1 MVGWFC
7 FVFLR
12 WREESHFLLSLM
24 SPSLMHRKMPGA
36 LLVSVDSWVAGSGAS
51 SAGSHLGSF
60 SLSFF
65 FSFLLFKRKKSIRKT
80 FALTL
85 NPPPQVTVIAGPR
98 GGEKKTYRSN
108 LGPSSLYNI
117 GWGEARLQQGCP
129 GSGGRGE
136 GAELA
141 AMKEFSHQEIVDN
154 KLTYLGLSGKMTP
167 GMTLCV
173 ALGIVGHFGQ
183 KRKEGV

>member
-1 MVGWFC
+1 MPSPALICGTETGLVGWFC

-98 GGEKKTYRSN
+98 GGEKKPIVPIWGQAAFTTLDGAKPGCSRAA
-108 LGPSSLYNI
+108 LDQVDGERAQSL
-117 GWGEARLQQGCP
+117 RP
-129 GSGGRGE
+129 
-136 GAELA
+136 
-141 AMKEFSHQEIVDN
+141 
-154 KLTYLGLSGKMTP
+154 
-167 GMTLCV
+167 
-173 ALGIVGHFGQ
+173 
-183 KRKEGV
+183 

>member
-1 MVGWFC
+1 MEGEEKGGG
-7 FVFLR
+7 
-12 WREESHFLLSLM
+12 REKE
-24 SPSLMHRKMPGA
+24 G
-36 LLVSVDSWVAGSGAS
+36 
-51 SAGSHLGSF
+51 
-60 SLSFF
+60 
-65 FSFLLFKRKKSIRKT
+65 
-80 FALTL
+80 
-85 NPPPQVTVIAGPR
+85 R
-98 GGEKKTYRSN
+98 GKKTYRSN

-167 GMTLCV
+167 RHDSLYSP
-173 ALGIVGHFGQ
+173 
-183 KRKEGV
+183 